1 MPQVNPEG
9 LQVLTGVCGRGR
21 QPCSSSSS
29 SSPASGAGNE
39 EAIQFRFVG
48 WLVQLKPASG
58 ISDKSPHFTIQ
69 TLQYTAADYF
79 LSVAVHTKLFELLIP
94 LCEAL

>member
-1 MPQVNPEG
+1 MPQVSPEG

-21 QPCSSSSS
+21 QPCSSSS
-29 SSPASGAGNE
+29 PVSGAGNE
-39 EAIQFRFVG
+39 EAIQFRFVD

>member
-1 MPQVNPEG
+1 MPQVSPEG
-9 LQVLTGVCGRGR
+9 LQVLTGACGRGR
-21 QPCSSSSS
+21 QPCSN
-29 SSPASGAGNE
+29 SSPVSGAGNE

>member
-1 MPQVNPEG
+1 MPQVSPEG

-21 QPCSSSSS
+21 QPCSSSS
-29 SSPASGAGNE
+29 PVSGAGSE

-58 ISDKSPHFTIQ
+58 ISDKSPHFTIH

>member
-1 MPQVNPEG
+1 MCLRLAPRG

-21 QPCSSSSS
+21 QPCSS
-29 SSPASGAGNE
+29 PVSGAGNE

-48 WLVQLKPASG
+48 WLVQLKPANG
-58 ISDKSPHFTIQ
+58 ISDKSPHFTIH

-79 LSVAVHTKLFELLIP
+79 LNVAVHTKLFELLIP